1 VVVVHEAVKFC
12 GVGAEIAAQ
21 VAEAAFDALEAPP
34 VRVAAPFCP
43 VPFSAPLEE
52 AYLPNARDIVEAVS
66 SLTPAK
72 T

>member
-1 VVVVHEAVKFC
+1 
-12 GVGAEIAAQ
+12 
-21 VAEAAFDALEAPP
+21 EAPP
-34 VRVAAPFCP
+34 LRVAAPFCP

-52 AYLPNARDIVEAVS
+52 AYLPNAQDIVAAVS